1 MVQEYRSILAPVD
14 GSNQS
19 ELAFRKAVAIAKRD
33 QAQLII
39 AHVID
44 TKAIQTMSG
53 FDALFTE
60 EVVEQ
65 AKSLMDEYAHI
76 ARNAGLSEVRTCI
89 EFGAPKVA
97 IVQEL
102 VKEYGID
109 LIIIGATGL
118 NAVERL
124 FLGSVTDYVVHHAG
138 CDVLVVRSDLE
149 DQLLDPDQE
158 RE

>member
-1 MVQEYRSILAPVD
+1 MAQEYRSILAPVD

-33 QAQLII
+33 QAQLVI

-44 TKAIQTMSG
+44 TKTIQSMSG
-53 FDALFTE
+53 LDVLFIE
-60 EVVEQ
+60 EVTEQ
-65 AKSLMDEYAHI
+65 AKRLMEEYAHI
-76 ARNAGLSEVRTCI
+76 AREAGLEEVRTCI
-89 EFGAPKVA
+89 EYGSPKLA

-102 VKEYGID
+102 ATEYGID

-118 NAVERL
+118 SAVERL
-124 FLGSVTDYVVHHAG
+124 FLGSVTDHVVHHAG
-138 CDVLVVRSDLE
+138 CDVLIVRSDLE
-149 DQLLDPDQE
+149 NQLLAPEQE